1 LKLSIHKIN
10 NIPIAALEA
19 ADHAIA
25 GVQDTLDLLA
35 DADYQGARRIM
46 IKKEHLHPD
55 FYDLKTGLAG
65 EIIQKFENYYMKLAI
80 VGDFSTKT
88 SKNFKYLMFE
98 SNKSGQIFFVENTDE
113 AIKYLT
119 R

>member
-1 LKLSIHKIN
+1 MKLKTITIN
-10 NIPIAALEA
+10 EKAIAALEST
-19 ADHAIA
+19 DHALSS
-25 GVQDTLDLLA
+25 VQDALDLLA

-46 IKKEHLHPD
+46 IKKGHLHPD

-65 EIIQKFENYYMKLAI
+65 DMLQKFVNYYVKLAI
-80 VGDFSTKT
+80 VGDFSEYK
-88 SKNFKYLMFE
+88 SNSLRNFIRE